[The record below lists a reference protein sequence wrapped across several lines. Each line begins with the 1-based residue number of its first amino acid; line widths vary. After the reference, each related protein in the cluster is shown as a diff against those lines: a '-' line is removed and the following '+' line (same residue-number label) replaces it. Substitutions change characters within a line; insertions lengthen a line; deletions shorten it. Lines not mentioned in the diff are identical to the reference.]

1 MKFIHT
7 ADWHIGKTL
16 KNMPMIDEQNYILNG
31 EFLKLADDEKVDAVI
46 IAGDIY
52 DRAVPP
58 TDAVNLL
65 DEIIFKL
72 IEKNI
77 FVLCISGNHDSA
89 PRLNFGSRLMSKSNF
104 FITTKPE
111 KNPAPIILQDNFG
124 EIYFSMIPFFNPIE
138 IEEIFGA
145 ENFPEHLTTED
156 AYKFFIAESRK
167 KIPANVRSIAVAH
180 LFATGGITSE
190 SERKFVGGVENV
202 SAENFSS
209 YNYTALGHLHK
220 PQNMKKTN
228 FVVRYSGSPLK
239 YSFDEA
245 EHEKGVTVVD
255 IDGEGKISYEHIKIS
270 PRRDV
275 RIVEGKL
282 ENLRNLPKSNDYIHA
297 NLTDEKYFLNAM
309 EILREN
315 VFPNILSLKFTNIEN
330 AANNS
335 VSEKFKE
342 GNSIFDHF
350 QEFFESKSGE
360 KFDEDYQNAMKNL
373 LKEILIN

>member
-16 KNMPMIDEQNYILNG
+16 KNAPMIDEQNYILNG
-31 EFLKLADDEKVDAVI
+31 EFLKLVDDEKVDAVI

-52 DRAVPP
+52 DRSVPP

-72 IEKNI
+72 TEKNI

-89 PRLNFGSRLMSKSNF
+89 ARLNFGSRLMSKSNF

-111 KNPAPIILQDNFG
+111 KNPSPIILQDNFG
-124 EIYFSMIPFFNPIE
+124 EIYFSLIPFFNPIE
-138 IEEIFGA
+138 IEETFGR
-145 ENFPEHLTTED
+145 ENFPERLTSED
-156 AYKFFIAESRK
+156 AYKIYIAESRK
-167 KIPANVRSIAVAH
+167 KIPANVRSVAVAH
-180 LFATGGITSE
+180 LFAAGGITSE

-245 EHEKGVTVVD
+245 EHEKGVTIVD

-282 ENLRNLPKSNDYIHA
+282 ENLKKLPKSNDYIHA

-330 AANNS
+330 AANDS
-335 VSEKFKE
+335 VTEKFKE
-342 GNSIFDHF
+342 GSSIFDHF

-360 KFDEDYQNAMKNL
+360 KFNEDYQNAMKNL
-373 LKEILIN
+373 LKEIC